1 MKLNSVK
8 KSAIIIGLFTASMIP
23 IIQTISGG
31 RIDWRIALVLFLTVT
46 FFAYK
51 VINSYVQKRIKLMYR
66 TIQSQKLEGK
76 DSYDI
81 ESSEEDVKKWISERQ
96 AEIEHL
102 KDTEKF
108 RREFLGNV
116 SHELKTPIFNIQ
128 GYVLTLL
135 EGALEDEQINKK
147 YLQRT
152 QKSVE
157 RMISI
162 VEDLESIST
171 LEHNEKN
178 LKIENF
184 DIVDLCKSVQD
195 SLEDKANKSTI
206 SLTFD
211 KEYSSIFVEAD
222 KMKIN
227 QVLTNLIDNSIKYGK
242 KNGLTKI
249 RFYDMDDA
257 ILVEVSDDGIG
268 IDEINLPRLS
278 ERFFRVEESRSREKG
293 GTGLGLSIVKHIIES
308 HQQTLNI
315 RSTVG
320 IGSTFSFTLK
330 KAK

>member
-1 MKLNSVK
+1 MKSNKEIAFFIAFIAVLCLWLII
-8 KSAIIIGLFTASMIP
+8 AISHVTLSILSFVFLFI
-23 IIQTISGG
+23 
-31 RIDWRIALVLFLTVT
+31 VVFLL
-46 FFAYK
+46 AYF
-51 VINSYVQKRIKLMYR
+51 VIKQYIEKRIKTLYR
-66 TIQSQKLEGK
+66 IIQNQKIKSQQHFDL
-76 DSYDI
+76 
-81 ESSEEDVKKWISERQ
+81 ESSEEDVKKWVSERQ

-108 RREFLGNV
+108 RRDFLGNV

-171 LEHNEKN
+171 LEHEEKN
-178 LKIENF
+178 LKIEKF
-184 DIVDLCKSVQD
+184 DIVELCKNVQD
-195 SLEDKANKSTI
+195 SLEDKAKKSNI
-206 SLTFD
+206 SLVFD
-211 KEYSSIFVEAD
+211 KEYSPIFVVAD

-227 QVLTNLIDNSIKYGK
+227 QVLTNLVDNSIKYGNE
-242 KNGLTKI
+242 NGLTKI
-249 RFYDMDDA
+249 RFYDMVEN

-268 IDEINLPRLS
+268 IDEIHLPRLS

-308 HQQTLNI
+308 HKQTLNI

-320 IGSTFSFTLK
+320 VGSTFSFTLK